1 MIKLPTLHSSLFTF
15 IQMDRY
21 LVFKT
26 RDELVRIKIERI
38 LYFEAERN
46 YTKLVLTNGLQFVFA
61 VNLGKI
67 EKILEAQIQN
77 YDSVLLRVGKS
88 FIINKNHVLQ
98 ISLPKNKL
106 LFEATD
112 GKAKELIV
120 PKEPLKLLKDFLEK
134 DLNGGYRF
142 ISG

>member
-1 MIKLPTLHSSLFTF
+1 
-15 IQMDRY
+15 MDRY

-46 YTKLVLTNGLQFVFA
+46 YTKLVLTNGIQFVFA

-67 EKILEAQIQN
+67 EEILEAQIQN

-106 LFEATD
+106 LFEAAD
-112 GKAKELIV
+112 GKPKELIV
-120 PKEPLKLLKDFLEK
+120 PKEPLKLLKDLLEK
-134 DLNGGYRF
+134 ELTGKEGDN
-142 ISG
+142 

>member
-1 MIKLPTLHSSLFTF
+1 
-15 IQMDRY
+15 MDRY

-46 YTKLVLTNGLQFVFA
+46 YTRLILANGIQFVFA

-67 EKILEAQIQN
+67 EEMLENQIQN
-77 YDSVLLRVGKS
+77 HDSMLLRVGKS
-88 FIINKNHVLQ
+88 FIINKNHVIQ

-106 LFEATD
+106 LFEAAD
-112 GKAKELIV
+112 GKAKELTV
-120 PKEPLKLLKDFLEK
+120 PKEPLKLLKDLLEK
-134 DLNGGYRF
+134 ELNG
-142 ISG
+142 

>member
-1 MIKLPTLHSSLFTF
+1 MNN
-15 IQMDRY
+15 

-26 RDELVRIKIERI
+26 RDELVRIKTDRV

-46 YTKLVLTNGLQFVFA
+46 YTKLILTNGIQFVFA
-61 VNLGKI
+61 VNLSKI
-67 EKILEAQIQN
+67 EDILESQIQN

-106 LFEATD
+106 LFETAD
-112 GKAKELIV
+112 GKTKELIV
-120 PKEPLKLLKDFLEK
+120 PKEPLKLLKDLLEK
-134 DLNGGYRF
+134 ELNGWYRF

>member
-1 MIKLPTLHSSLFTF
+1 
-15 IQMDRY
+15 MDRY

-26 RDELVRIKIERI
+26 RDELVRIRIERI

-46 YTKLVLTNGLQFVFA
+46 YTKLVLTNGIQFVFA

-67 EKILEAQIQN
+67 EEILEAQIQD

-88 FIINKNHVLQ
+88 IIINKNHVLQ
-98 ISLPKNKL
+98 ISLPKTKL
-106 LFEATD
+106 LFEAAE

-120 PKEPLKLLKDFLEK
+120 AKEPLKLLKDLLEK
-134 DLNGGYRF
+134 ELTGKD
-142 ISG
+142 SDT

>member
-1 MIKLPTLHSSLFTF
+1 MKS
-15 IQMDRY
+15 

-26 RDELVRIKIERI
+26 RDELVRIKIDRI

-46 YTKLVLTNGLQFVFA
+46 YTKLVLANGIQFVFS

-67 EKILEAQIQN
+67 EEILENQVQN

-98 ISLPKNKL
+98 ISLPKTKL
-106 LFEATD
+106 LFEATE
-112 GKAKELIV
+112 GKTKELIV
-120 PKEPLKLLKDFLEK
+120 PKEPLKLLKDLLEK
-134 DLNGGYRF
+134 ELNG
-142 ISG
+142 

>member
-1 MIKLPTLHSSLFTF
+1 
-15 IQMDRY
+15 MDRY

-46 YTKLVLTNGLQFVFA
+46 YTKLVLANGIQFVFA

-67 EKILEAQIQN
+67 EEILEAQFSN
-77 YDSVLLRVGKS
+77 YNSVLLRVGKS

-98 ISLPKNKL
+98 ISLPKTKL
-106 LFEATD
+106 LFEAAE

-120 PKEPLKLLKDFLEK
+120 PKEPLKLLKELLEK
-134 DLNGGYRF
+134 ELTGKDSDN
-142 ISG
+142 

>member
-1 MIKLPTLHSSLFTF
+1 
-15 IQMDRY
+15 MDRY

-46 YTKLVLTNGLQFVFA
+46 YTKLVLTNGIQFVFA

-67 EKILEAQIQN
+67 EEILEAQIQN
-77 YDSVLLRVGKS
+77 YNSVLLRVGKS

-106 LFEATD
+106 LFEAAD

-120 PKEPLKLLKDFLEK
+120 PKEPLKLLKDLLEK
-134 DLNGGYRF
+134 ELTGKDSDN
-142 ISG
+142 

>member
-1 MIKLPTLHSSLFTF
+1 
-15 IQMDRY
+15 MDRY

-46 YTKLVLTNGLQFVFA
+46 YTKLVLINGIQFVFA

-67 EKILEAQIQN
+67 EEILEAQIQN

-112 GKAKELIV
+112 GKAKELTV

-134 DLNGGYRF
+134 DLNG
-142 ISG
+142 

>member
-1 MIKLPTLHSSLFTF
+1 
-15 IQMDRY
+15 MDRY

-46 YTKLVLTNGLQFVFA
+46 YTKLVLTNGIQFVFA

-67 EKILEAQIQN
+67 EEILEKQIKGYSN
-77 YDSVLLRVGKS
+77 VLLRVGKS

-98 ISLPKNKL
+98 INIPKTKL
-106 LFEATD
+106 LFSATD

-120 PKEPLKLLKDFLEK
+120 PKEPLKLLKETIENELLESK
-134 DLNGGYRF
+134 
-142 ISG
+142 